1 MPKPTPLPGRSQAAD
16 DGRSAASAR
25 PRETPIPLGNAERHP
40 DALDRERVT
49 FTTVEEALEDLRAG
63 RMLVVVDDE
72 DRENEGD
79 LIMAAEKVTP
89 EAVNFI
95 SRHARGLVCVPL
107 TEERADALKLP
118 LMVGDNTGL
127 HETNFTVSVD
137 LKYGTT
143 TGISAGDRAATIR
156 ALVDPTTQPEDLGRP
171 GHVFPL
177 RAKDGGVLRR
187 TGHTE
192 AVVDLARLAGLRPAG
207 VLCEIMDDDGTMARL
222 PRLVDFAREFG
233 LKILTIEDLV
243 RYRRI
248 KEKLVR
254 RILETRLPT
263 RYGEFQLVL
272 YGTTVN
278 DEHHLALV
286 KGEVA
291 GRKDVLVRVHSSC
304 TTGDALGS
312 LRCDCGEQLR
322 LALERIA
329 AEGQGVLLYMH
340 QEGRGIGLENKLRA
354 YALQDAGLDTVEA
367 NVHLGF
373 KPDPRDYGIGCQIL
387 VDLGLSSL
395 RLLTNNPQ
403 KRVALEA
410 YGLSFSDIVALEVPP
425 NEHNR
430 RYLATKRDKLGHLLS
445 H

>member
-1 MPKPTPLPGRSQAAD
+1 MSHTPRPSTEEAHPGPE
-16 DGRSAASAR
+16 ASG
-25 PRETPIPLGNAERHP
+25 ETIPFASI
-40 DALDRERVT
+40 
-49 FTTVEEALEDLRAG
+49 EEALDELRAG

-79 LIMAAEKVTP
+79 LIMAAERITP

-95 SRHARGLVCVPL
+95 SRHARGLMCVPL
-107 TEERADALKLP
+107 SEARADALKLP
-118 LMVGDNTGL
+118 LMVNDNTGL

-137 LKYGTT
+137 LRYGTS
-143 TGISAGDRAATIR
+143 TGISAADRAATIR

-192 AVVDLARLAGLRPAG
+192 AVVDLARLAGFRPAG

-222 PRLVDFAREFG
+222 PRLVTFARAHG
-233 LKILTIEDLV
+233 LKIITIEDLV

-263 RYGEFQLVL
+263 RFGEFRLVL

-291 GRKDVLVRVHSSC
+291 RKKDVLVRVHSSC

-312 LRCDCGEQLR
+312 LRCDCGDQLR
-322 LALERIA
+322 QALERIA
-329 AEGQGVLLYMH
+329 AEGEGVLLYMH

-410 YGLSFSDIVALEVPP
+410 YGLSFSDIVPLEIKP

>member
-1 MPKPTPLPGRSQAAD
+1 VNRAPD
-16 DGRSAASAR
+16 AASTPAAR
-25 PRETPIPLGNAERHP
+25 REDSGEPAGAAPFA
-40 DALDRERVT
+40 
-49 FTTVEEALEDLRAG
+49 TVEEALEELRAG
-63 RMLVVVDDE
+63 RMLVLVDDA

-79 LIMAAEKVTP
+79 LILAAEKVTP

-95 SRHARGLVCVPL
+95 ARHARGLLCVAI
-107 TEERADALKLP
+107 TEERAEQLRLP
-118 LMVGDNTGL
+118 PMVGHNTGL

-137 LKYGTT
+137 LRYGTT
-143 TGISAGDRAATIR
+143 TGISAADRAATIR
-156 ALVDPTTQPEDLGRP
+156 ALVDATTAPEDLGRP

-187 TGHTE
+187 AGHTE
-192 AVVDLARLAGLRPAG
+192 AAVDLARLAGLQPAG
-207 VLCEIMDDDGTMARL
+207 ILCEIMDDDGSMARL
-222 PRLVDFAREFG
+222 PRLFELARAFG
-233 LKILTIEDLV
+233 LKVLTIEELV
-243 RYRRI
+243 RWRRI

-254 RILETRLPT
+254 RVLETNLPT
-263 RYGEFQLVL
+263 VHGDFRLVL
-272 YGTTVN
+272 YGTTVD
-278 DEHHLALV
+278 DEHHLAIV
-286 KGEVA
+286 KGDVA
-291 GRKDVLVRVHSSC
+291 GRRDVLVRVHSSC
-304 TTGDALGS
+304 TTGDAIGS

-322 LALERIA
+322 LALERIER
-329 AEGQGVLLYMH
+329 EGLGVVLYMH
-340 QEGRGIGLENKLRA
+340 QEGRGIGLESKLRA
-354 YALQDAGLDTVEA
+354 YVLQDEGLDTVEA

-410 YGLSFSDIVALEVPP
+410 YGLSFSEIVPLQVEP

-430 RYLATKRDKLGHLLS
+430 RYLDAKRDKLGHLLT

>member
-1 MPKPTPLPGRSQAAD
+1 MSPF
-16 DGRSAASAR
+16 
-25 PRETPIPLGNAERHP
+25 P
-40 DALDRERVT
+40 DFSRERPAGAAPANA
-49 FTTVEEALEDLRAG
+49 FCTVEQALEELRAG

-95 SRHARGLVCVPL
+95 SRHARGLICVPL
-107 TEERADALKLP
+107 TEERAETLKLP
-118 LMVGDNTGL
+118 PMVGDNTGL

-137 LKYGTT
+137 LRYGTT
-143 TGISAGDRAATIR
+143 TGISAADRAATIR
-156 ALVDPTTQPEDLGRP
+156 ALVDPTTAPEDLGRP

-192 AVVDLARLAGLRPAG
+192 AVVDLARMAGLQPAG
-207 VLCEIMDDDGTMARL
+207 VLCEIMDDDGSMARL
-222 PRLVDFAREFG
+222 PRLLEIARAFD
-233 LKILTIEDLV
+233 LRVLTIEDLV

-263 RYGEFQLVL
+263 RYGDFDLVL

-278 DEHHLALV
+278 DEHHLAIV
-286 KGEVA
+286 KGDVA
-291 GRKDVLVRVHSSC
+291 GKRDVLVRVHSSC
-304 TTGDALGS
+304 TTGDAIGS

-322 LALERIA
+322 LALERIE
-329 AEGQGVLLYMH
+329 AEGEGVLLYMH
-340 QEGRGIGLENKLRA
+340 QEGRGIGLENKLRS
-354 YALQDAGLDTVEA
+354 YVLQDAGLDTVEA

-410 YGLSFSDIVALEVPP
+410 YGLSFSDIVPLQVPS

-430 RYLATKRDKLGHLLS
+430 RYLQTKRDKLGHLLS
-445 H
+445 P

>member
-1 MPKPTPLPGRSQAAD
+1 MHHAD
-16 DGRSAASAR
+16 SHIPR
-25 PRETPIPLGNAERHP
+25 PRLLEPSREGEQPSPFSPI
-40 DALDRERVT
+40 
-49 FTTVEEALEDLRAG
+49 EEALEELRAG
-63 RMLVVVDDE
+63 RMLIVVDDE

-79 LIMAAEKVTP
+79 LIMAAEKITP
-89 EAVNFI
+89 EAINFI
-95 SRHARGLVCVPL
+95 SRHARGLICAPI
-107 TEERADALKLP
+107 TDERADALKLP

-137 LKYGTT
+137 LRYGTS
-143 TGISAGDRAATIR
+143 TGISAADRAATIR
-156 ALVDPTTQPEDLGRP
+156 ALIDPTTQPEDLGRP

-177 RAKDGGVLRR
+177 RAKGGGVLRR

-192 AVVDLARLAGLRPAG
+192 AVVDLARMAGLQPAG
-207 VLCEIMDDDGTMARL
+207 VLCEIMDEDGSMARL
-222 PRLVDFAREFG
+222 PRLIEMARIFG
-233 LKILTIEDLV
+233 LKIITIEDLV

-248 KEKLVR
+248 KEKLVH

-263 RYGEFQLVL
+263 RHGDFRLVL
-272 YGTTVN
+272 YGTSIN
-278 DEHHLALV
+278 DEHHLAIV
-286 KGEVA
+286 KGEVE
-291 GRKDVLVRVHSSC
+291 GKKDVLVRVHSSC
-304 TTGDALGS
+304 TTGDAIGS

-322 LALERIA
+322 RALERVEL
-329 AEGQGVLLYMH
+329 EGEGVVLYMH

-354 YALQDAGLDTVEA
+354 YVLQDQGLDTVQA

-395 RLLTNNPQ
+395 RLMTNNPR
-403 KRVALEA
+403 KRIALEA
-410 YGLSFSDIVALEVPP
+410 YGLSFSEIVPLEVQP

-430 RYLATKRDKLGHLLS
+430 HYLQTKREKLGHLLS

>member
-1 MPKPTPLPGRSQAAD
+1 MLKRSDPHHEPATGAE
-16 DGRSAASAR
+16 DGKSFS
-25 PRETPIPLGNAERHP
+25 TI
-40 DALDRERVT
+40 
-49 FTTVEEALEDLRAG
+49 EEALAELRAG
-63 RMLVVVDDE
+63 RMLIVVDDE

-89 EAVNFI
+89 EAVNFMT
-95 SRHARGLVCVPL
+95 RHARGLICAPI
-107 TEERADALKLP
+107 TEKRADALKLQP
-118 LMVGDNTGL
+118 MVGDNTGL

-137 LKYGTT
+137 LRYGTT
-143 TGISAGDRAATIR
+143 TGISAADRAATIR
-156 ALVDPTTQPEDLGRP
+156 ALVDPTTAPEDLGRP

-192 AVVDLARLAGLRPAG
+192 AVVDLARTAGLQPAG
-207 VLCEIMDDDGTMARL
+207 VLCEIMDEDGSMARL
-222 PRLVDFAREFG
+222 PRLIEMARAFD
-233 LKILTIEDLV
+233 LKIITIEELV

-263 RYGEFQLVL
+263 RHGDFKLVL

-278 DEHHLALV
+278 DEHHLAIV

-291 GRKDVLVRVHSSC
+291 GKKDVLVRVHSSC
-304 TTGDALGS
+304 TTGDAIGS

-322 LALERIA
+322 LALDKID
-329 AEGQGVLLYMH
+329 AEGEGVVLYMH
-340 QEGRGIGLENKLRA
+340 QEGRGIGLENKLRS
-354 YALQDAGLDTVEA
+354 YVLQDEGLDTVEA

-410 YGLSFSDIVALEVPP
+410 YGLSFSDIVPLEVTP

-430 RYLATKRDKLGHLLS
+430 RYLETKRDKLGHRLS
-445 H
+445 HGT

>member
-1 MPKPTPLPGRSQAAD
+1 MSHTPHPSTEE
-16 DGRSAASAR
+16 AR
-25 PRETPIPLGNAERHP
+25 PGPETSGETIPFASI
-40 DALDRERVT
+40 
-49 FTTVEEALEDLRAG
+49 EEALDELRAG

-79 LIMAAEKVTP
+79 LIMAAERITP

-95 SRHARGLVCVPL
+95 SRHARGLLCVPL
-107 TEERADALKLP
+107 GEARADALKLP
-118 LMVGDNTGL
+118 PMVSDNTGL

-137 LKYGTT
+137 LRYGTT
-143 TGISAGDRAATIR
+143 TGISAADRAATIR

-192 AVVDLARLAGLRPAG
+192 AVVDLARLAGFRPVG

-222 PRLVDFAREFG
+222 PRLVTFARAHG
-233 LKILTIEDLV
+233 LKIITIEDLV

-263 RYGEFQLVL
+263 RFGDFRLVL

-291 GRKDVLVRVHSSC
+291 GKKDVLVRVHSSC

-312 LRCDCGEQLR
+312 LRCDCGDQLR
-322 LALERIA
+322 QALERIA
-329 AEGQGVLLYMH
+329 GEGEGVLLYMH

-410 YGLSFSDIVALEVPP
+410 YGLSFSDIVPLEITP

>member
-1 MPKPTPLPGRSQAAD
+1 MSRN
-16 DGRSAASAR
+16 
-25 PRETPIPLGNAERHP
+25 PIERAERLRP
-40 DALDRERVT
+40 ADRSGSSPSP
-49 FTTVEEALEDLRAG
+49 FATVEEALEDLRAG

-79 LIMAAEKVTP
+79 LIMVAEKVTP
-89 EAVNFI
+89 ETVNFI
-95 SRHARGLVCVPL
+95 ARHARGLLCVPL
-107 TEERADALKLP
+107 TEERANALELP
-118 LMVGDNTGL
+118 EMVGHNTGL

-137 LKYGTT
+137 LRYGTT
-143 TGISAGDRAATIR
+143 TGISAADRAATIR
-156 ALVDPTTQPEDLGRP
+156 ALADPTTQPADLGRP

-192 AVVDLARLAGLRPAG
+192 AVVDLARLAGFQPIG

-222 PRLVDFAREFG
+222 PRLVGFAREFG

-254 RILETRLPT
+254 RILETQLPT
-263 RYGEFQLVL
+263 RYGDFKLVL

-278 DEHHLALV
+278 DEHHIALV
-286 KGEVA
+286 KGEV
-291 GRKDVLVRVHSSC
+291 GGKKDVLVRVHSSC

-312 LRCDCGEQLR
+312 LRCDCGEQLG
-322 LALERIA
+322 LALERIQS
-329 AEGQGVLLYMH
+329 EGEGVLLYMH

-354 YALQDAGLDTVEA
+354 YALQDGGLDTVEA

-410 YGLSFSDIVALEVPP
+410 YGLSFSDVVPLEVAP

-430 RYLATKRDKLGHLLS
+430 RYLDTKRDKLGHLLS

>member
-1 MPKPTPLPGRSQAAD
+1 MVQD
-16 DGRSAASAR
+16 DENSAR
-25 PRETPIPLGNAERHP
+25 SGTA
-40 DALDRERVT
+40 
-49 FTTVEEALEDLRAG
+49 F
-63 RMLVVVDDE
+63 
-72 DRENEGD
+72 
-79 LIMAAEKVTP
+79 
-89 EAVNFI
+89 
-95 SRHARGLVCVPL
+95 CVPI
-107 TEERADALKLP
+107 EAKQ
-118 LMVGDNTGL
+118 
-127 HETNFTVSVD
+127 
-137 LKYGTT
+137 GTT
-143 TGISAGDRAATIR
+143 TGISAADRAATIR

-192 AVVDLARLAGLRPAG
+192 AVVDLARLAGFRPVG

-222 PRLVDFAREFG
+222 PRLVTFARAHG
-233 LKILTIEDLV
+233 LKIITIEDLV

-263 RYGEFQLVL
+263 RFGEFRLVL

-291 GRKDVLVRVHSSC
+291 RKKDVLVRVHSSC

-312 LRCDCGEQLR
+312 LRCDCGDQLR
-322 LALERIA
+322 QALERIA
-329 AEGQGVLLYMH
+329 AEGEGVLLYMH

-410 YGLSFSDIVALEVPP
+410 YGLSFSDIVPLEIKP

>member
-1 MPKPTPLPGRSQAAD
+1 MSRDPLHRSEGPRTAAVPTAAP
-16 DGRSAASAR
+16 SPFA
-25 PRETPIPLGNAERHP
+25 
-40 DALDRERVT
+40 
-49 FTTVEEALEDLRAG
+49 TVEEALEDLRAG
-63 RMLVVVDDE
+63 RLLVVVDDE

-79 LIMAAEKVTP
+79 LIMVAEKVTP

-95 SRHARGLVCVPL
+95 ARHARGLLCVPL
-107 TEERADALKLP
+107 TEERADALELP
-118 LMVGDNTGL
+118 EMVGHNTGL

-137 LKYGTT
+137 LRYGTT
-143 TGISAGDRAATIR
+143 TGISAADRAATIR
-156 ALVDPTTQPEDLGRP
+156 ALVDPTTQPADLGRP

-192 AVVDLARLAGLRPAG
+192 AVVDLARLAGFQPMG

-222 PRLVDFAREFG
+222 PRLVEFTREFG

-254 RILETRLPT
+254 RMLETQLPT
-263 RYGEFQLVL
+263 RYGDFRLVL

-278 DEHHLALV
+278 DEHHIALV

-291 GRKDVLVRVHSSC
+291 GKKDVLVRVHSSC

-312 LRCDCGEQLR
+312 LRCDCGEQLA
-322 LALERIA
+322 LALERIES
-329 AEGQGVLLYMH
+329 EGEGVLLYMH

-354 YALQDAGLDTVEA
+354 YALQDGGLDTVEA

-410 YGLSFSDIVALEVPP
+410 YGLSFSDVVPLEVAP

-430 RYLATKRDKLGHLLS
+430 RYLDTKRDKLGHLLS